1 MERLR
6 QWNMKDWPAV
16 TEISVG
22 NDFGFM
28 LSTILFSQSTVLF
41 LKCSQKYIHEEG
53 QMDSAKLTFLGL
65 KVTERQFTCSIKWGG
80 IVLNDCEMLCWW
92 QFAFHAIRNC
102 LYCCKWDLQSVLL
115 NTISNYADSG
125 AIRAHVSK
133 LVGGVCHWVVDWLF
147 YPILW
152 KPLRRIHSRQ
162 NLYSNY
168 RLTEF
173 VFNSFPLIG
182 PSCVSSSL
190 PACF

>member
-1 MERLR
+1 MCIKSEL
-6 QWNMKDWPAV
+6 
-16 TEISVG
+16 
-22 NDFGFM
+22 
-28 LSTILFSQSTVLF
+28 
-41 LKCSQKYIHEEG
+41 
-53 QMDSAKLTFLGL
+53 
-65 KVTERQFTCSIKWGG
+65 QFTCSIKWGG

-133 LVGGVCHWVVDWLF
+133 LVGGVFHWVVDWLF

-182 PSCVSSSL
+182 PSCVSSRYRKREDRSCCL
-190 PACF
+190 VCLEYFNKSVISRLNKYFKITDLILKMKGRSNSK